1 MLFTLIGRWK
11 CLVKKNQV
19 FTRSLWS
26 TGVCCSCLRYDRQSS
41 PSAGIYARTGMMG
54 TLVRFTGRDRRRG
67 GWTKRRETCPQEG
80 RWPTFSGQVSLSLFY
95 FIKYFSFFLSF
106 LPSRVIHK
114 SSWSFV
120 SAIRRKEAQIMVT
133 SLISWPRLITHI
145 TQFVTYCAVSGIQRL
160 IFFF

>member
-1 MLFTLIGRWK
+1 MTGNRRRP
-11 CLVKKNQV
+11 QV
-19 FTRSLWS
+19 FMPAPGWWERSWGL
-26 TGVCCSCLRYDRQSS
+26 
-41 PSAGIYARTGMMG
+41 
-54 TLVRFTGRDRRRG
+54 RG
-67 GWTKRRETCPQEG
+67 GIGEEAVEQRGGKPARKKDGDPHSPAR
-80 RWPTFSGQVSLSLFY
+80 SLSLFY

-160 IFFF
+160 IFFFLNTTPLWWHYSPGKQA